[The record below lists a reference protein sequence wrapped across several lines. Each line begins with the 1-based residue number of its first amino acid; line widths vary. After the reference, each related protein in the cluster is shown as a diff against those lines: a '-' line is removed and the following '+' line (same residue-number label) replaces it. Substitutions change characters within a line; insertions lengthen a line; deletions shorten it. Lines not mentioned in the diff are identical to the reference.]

1 MSLYGHAFKSFV
13 TLWEEDLDTSLQ
25 LKYNIF
31 IFSLSPFLKLSCRTF
46 PLSCVKDFHL
56 QHFSHR
62 MLFYRTS
69 MTIFLMHSLHM
80 YCKWTLCSTE
90 NSSNMHWS
98 TLYEMQQISSSS
110 HSALTWWCST
120 QQTGLASANLY
131 FPTFSVVIKGILWR
145 AVDSADACYPN
156 CKFHDIFW
164 FILLE
169 WYPILNTIF
178 PINLHDKTPKN
189 A

>member
-1 MSLYGHAFKSFV
+1 MNIVLQFLQRMWIIYINSGHAFKSFV
-13 TLWEEDLDTSLQ
+13 TLWVEDLDTSLQ

-31 IFSLSPFLKLSCRTF
+31 IFSLSPFLKLLCRTF

-62 MLFYRTS
+62 ILFYRTS

-98 TLYEMQQISSSS
+98 TLYEMQQISCSS
-110 HSALTWWCST
+110 HSSRHDDAALNR
-120 QQTGLASANLY
+120 L
-131 FPTFSVVIKGILWR
+131 V
-145 AVDSADACYPN
+145 
-156 CKFHDIFW
+156 
-164 FILLE
+164 
-169 WYPILNTIF
+169 
-178 PINLHDKTPKN
+178 
-189 A
+189 